1 MWVKLEKANREESE
15 PQEFSYLPS
24 SSFIQHYGRFRK
36 LEFEFKNGFVVRG
49 KNMIFY
55 KGGKNE

>member
-1 MWVKLEKANREESE
+1 MRVWVKLEKANREESE

-24 SSFIQHYGRFRK
+24 SPFIQHYGRFRK

-49 KNMIFY
+49 KNMIF
-55 KGGKNE
+55 